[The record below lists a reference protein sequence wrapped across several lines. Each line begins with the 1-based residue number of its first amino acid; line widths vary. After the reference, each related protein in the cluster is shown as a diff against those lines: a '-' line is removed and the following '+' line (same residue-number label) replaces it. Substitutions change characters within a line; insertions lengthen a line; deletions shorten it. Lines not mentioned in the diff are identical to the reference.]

1 MLYTITN
8 TITNTVYVGRTK
20 DNHSLNIS
28 FNNRIYDALIRKRK
42 DKLSQAIRIY
52 GVDSFVVKI
61 QPYTN
66 EKLFYKALRIAH
78 KDNTYN
84 KGGVDV

>member
-84 KGGVDV
+84 KGKGY